1 MKGMATLYVRNVPE
15 GVYARL
21 RERARRNGR
30 SVNAEALEVLAE
42 AADQESD
49 TPITDRIE
57 RLARQIKLGPGDPM
71 PEDLIRE
78 VRDSG

>member
-1 MKGMATLYVRNVPE
+1 MATLYVRNVPE
-15 GVYARL
+15 NVYARL

-42 AADQESD
+42 AADQETE
-49 TPITDRIE
+49 TPITDRLEQI
-57 RLARQIKLGPGDPM
+57 AKKIKLGPGDPM

-78 VRDSG
+78 ARDSR

>member
-1 MKGMATLYVRNVPE
+1 MSRMATLYVRNVPE
-15 GVYARL
+15 KVYARL

-42 AADQESD
+42 AADQETE
-49 TPITDRIE
+49 TPITDRLEQI
-57 RLARQIKLGPGDPM
+57 AKKIKLGPGDPM

-78 VRDSG
+78 VRDSR

>member
-1 MKGMATLYVRNVPE
+1 MATLYVRNVPE
-15 GVYARL
+15 NVYARL

-42 AADQESD
+42 AADQETE
-49 TPITDRIE
+49 TPITDRLE
-57 RLARQIKLGPGDPM
+57 QIAKEINLRPGDPM

-78 VRDSG
+78 DRDSR